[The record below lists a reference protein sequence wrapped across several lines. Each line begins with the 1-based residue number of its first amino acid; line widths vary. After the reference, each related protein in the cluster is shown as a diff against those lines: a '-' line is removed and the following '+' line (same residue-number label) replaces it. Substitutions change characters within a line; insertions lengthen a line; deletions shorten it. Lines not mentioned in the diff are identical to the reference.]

1 MELPG
6 YTDNGRQGIVI
17 EGMTMEKNREIYLKD
32 PSTRKLVNE
41 GVASVNDDATEEALK
56 VLRYEI
62 ETFVC
67 DGQYQ
72 KGMEH
77 ILETY
82 LKNIDQAQQPAVW
95 VSGFYGSGKSH
106 LVKMLRALWT
116 DTQFSDGATARGIA
130 NLPQNVQDLLKEL
143 NTQGKRHGGLHAA
156 SGTLGAGAS
165 GSVRL
170 ALLRII
176 FKSVGL
182 PEQYPVARFVMWL
195 KNEGIYD
202 TVRGHIE
209 ENGFD
214 WGEELDNF
222 YVAEGLHEALVQAK
236 PKLFSSPTSCVETL
250 NNLYPFVHDISND
263 EMLKAIRQA
272 LTRSGKFPLTLL
284 VLDEVQQYIGE
295 DSQRS
300 MDVQE
305 TVEACC
311 KNIGGKLLFIGTG
324 QTAVTGTSNLKKLEG
339 RFTIRIELSDADVDA
354 VIRQVILA
362 KKPEAKTPIEQI
374 MHTNLGEISRHL
386 AGTTIGHRQ
395 DDLPFF
401 PQDYPI
407 LPVRRRFW
415 ENTLRVLDQTG
426 TDSQLRNQLSMV
438 HKVIQVNLD
447 DHLGHV
453 VPADYLYYD
462 SADKLLQSRI
472 LPRKVHE
479 KTMSW
484 SKGSEDERLVAR
496 ACGLVFLVNKL
507 AGSNNE
513 IGIHARIDTL
523 ADLLVED
530 LSQGSSAI
538 RGKLP
543 SLLDKCDLLMK
554 VGDEYRIQTEESAA
568 WNDEFLSQ
576 RSQLANEAH
585 RIEAER
591 DDRIRRKFGE
601 MVKKPSLTQGTSKV
615 SRDIYPVFDAQ
626 LPSDSEQKVCVWI
639 RDGWSIDEN
648 SVRADARQAGNQSPT
663 VFVFIPKRSA
673 DDLRHH
679 LINCKA
685 ASATLDKRGAPNS
698 PEGIEARAAMET
710 TRQTSES
717 KILELLDEAFSGA
730 RVFQGGGNEIIG
742 NNLQDIVLEAAGN
755 SLQRLYPQFS
765 VADHSGWSK
774 VYEKAQK
781 GAPDALK
788 AVGDDGEPAKNAV
801 CKGILGFIAGGKKG
815 ADIRNHFEAS
825 PFGWSRDAVDGGL
838 QVLLVAGLIRAQDE
852 RGQTV
857 DPRELERKSI
867 GKAMFKVEAATVSTA
882 QRIQIRKVLQ
892 KLGLVAKQGEELV
905 YVPQFLQKMQE
916 LAERAGG
923 DAPRPAKPDTAALD
937 EIRLTAG
944 NEQLLS
950 IYNRREEL
958 SQAIDTWTD
967 IAARIGNRWP
977 FWNTLKRLMAHAAPL
992 PDAEIIRAQVQHLE
1006 QQRQLLEEPDP
1017 IAPLVANLTQLLRD
1031 ELNRLDKE
1039 YQTRHENGME
1049 QLRDDANWQQLE
1061 PEQRY
1066 QLMSAQHLHEAARP
1080 KVEVQSTADVLA
1092 TLDSVSLSMFAD
1104 RVAAMPARFN
1114 NAAASAAELLEPEAQ
1129 FIQVPRRTLKTE
1141 EDIDAWLEDVRGQ
1154 LKIALDKGPIVIQ

>member
-1 MELPG
+1 M
-6 YTDNGRQGIVI
+6 I
-17 EGMTMEKNREIYLKD
+17 MKKNRDIYLKD

-41 GVASVNDDATEEALK
+41 GVASVNDDASEEALN
-56 VLRYEI
+56 VLRYEL

-77 ILETY
+77 ILEIY

-95 VSGFYGSGKSH
+95 ISGFYGSGKSH
-106 LVKMLRALWT
+106 LVKMLRALWM
-116 DTQFSDGATARGIA
+116 DTRFPDGATARGIA
-130 NLPQNVQDLLKEL
+130 NLPQSVQDLLKEL
-143 NTQGKRHGGLHAA
+143 NTQGKRHGGLHAT

-195 KNEGIYD
+195 KSEGIYD
-202 TVRGHIE
+202 AVKAHVE
-209 ENGFD
+209 KEGFD
-214 WGEELDNF
+214 WAEELDNF
-222 YVAEGLHEALVQAK
+222 YVAEGLHDALVQAK

-250 NNLYPFVHDISND
+250 NNLYPYVQDISND

-272 LTRSGKFPLTLL
+272 LTNGGKFPLTLV

-362 KKPEAKTPIEQI
+362 KKPEAKAPIEQM
-374 MHTNLGEISRHL
+374 MHTNLGEVSRHL
-386 AGTTIGHRQ
+386 SGTTIGHRQ

-438 HKVIQVNLD
+438 HKVIQSNLD
-447 DHLGHV
+447 DSLGHV

-484 SKGSEDERLVAR
+484 SKGSDDERLVAR

-513 IGIHARIDTL
+513 IGIRANIDTL

-530 LSQGSSAI
+530 LSQGSSTL
-538 RGKLP
+538 RSRLP
-543 SLLDKCDLLMK
+543 GLLDKCELLMK

-576 RSQLANEAH
+576 KGQLANEAH
-585 RIEAER
+585 RIDAER
-591 DDRIRRKFGE
+591 DDRIKRKFGDL
-601 MVKKPSLTQGTSKV
+601 VKKFSLTQGTSKV
-615 SRDIYPVFDAQ
+615 SRDIFPIFDAQ

-648 SVRADARQAGNQSPT
+648 SVRADARQAGNQSPSI
-663 VFVFIPKRSA
+663 FVFIPKRSA
-673 DDLRHH
+673 DDLRHN
-679 LINCKA
+679 LINYKA
-685 ASATLDKRGAPNS
+685 ASATLDKRGAPNT
-698 PEGIEARAAMET
+698 PEGIEARAGMET
-710 TRQTSES
+710 TRQAAES
-717 KILELLDEAFSGA
+717 KIIELLDEAFSGA
-730 RVFQGGGNEIIG
+730 RVFQGGGNELVG
-742 NNLQDIVLEAAGN
+742 NSLQEIVLEAAGY

-765 VADHSGWSK
+765 VADHIGWSK

-788 AVGDDGEPAKNAV
+788 AVGDDGEPAKNPV
-801 CKGILGFIAGGKKG
+801 CKAILGFIAGGKKG

-825 PFGWSRDAVDGGL
+825 LFGWSRDAVDGGL

-857 DPRELERKSI
+857 DPRELERKAI
-867 GKAMFKVEAATVSTA
+867 GKVVFKVEAATVSTA

-892 KLGLVAKQGEELV
+892 KLGLVAKQGEELA

-916 LAERAGG
+916 LAEHAGG
-923 DAPRPAKPDTAALD
+923 EAPKPAKPDTSALE
-937 EIRLTAG
+937 EIRLAAG
-944 NEQLLS
+944 NEQLLA

-967 IAARIGNRWP
+967 VASRIGTRWP
-977 FWNTLKRLMAHAAPL
+977 SWTILKRLMTHAASL
-992 PDAEIIRAQVQHLE
+992 PDAEIIRAQVEHLE

-1017 IAPLVANLTQLLRD
+1017 IAPLVANLTQMLRD
-1031 ELNRLDKE
+1031 ELNRLDAE
-1039 YQTRHENGME
+1039 YKTRHENGME
-1049 QLRDDANWQQLE
+1049 QLRKDANWEQLE
-1061 PEQRY
+1061 KEQRY
-1066 QLMSAQHLHEAARP
+1066 QLMSAQCLHEAARP

-1092 TLDSVSLSMFAD
+1092 TLDKAPLSMFAD

-1114 NAAASAAELLEPEAQ
+1114 NVAVLAAELLEPEAQ
-1129 FIQVPRRTLKTE
+1129 FVYFPRRTLRTIE
-1141 EDIDAWLEDVRGQ
+1141 EIDTWVDHVRKQ
-1154 LKIALDKGPIVIQ
+1154 METALQRGPVVIQ